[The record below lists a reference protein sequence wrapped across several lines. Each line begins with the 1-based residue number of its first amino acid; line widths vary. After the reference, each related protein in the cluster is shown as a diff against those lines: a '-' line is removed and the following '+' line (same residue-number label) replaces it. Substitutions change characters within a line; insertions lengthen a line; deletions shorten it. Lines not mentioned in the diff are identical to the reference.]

1 MSKWIRI
8 AMLFLLVLLAT
19 DQVCAKEKDAAE
31 LYRCIREKILSVN
44 DYVAD
49 VKMKV
54 DVSFMRIPVMSAKMY
69 FKSPS
74 KIRLERKGGISILP
88 KNSIN
93 LTLNSVLMETN
104 PTVIEMKS
112 ETIRGR
118 KVRIL
123 KVIPDNDQ
131 SGIVLTKLWIDDEQQ
146 IPIKIETTTIN
157 NGTVKMELVYG
168 KYIKYALPDKITFYM
183 DLKDYKLP
191 KGVTMDYESNETEL
205 KKQEKTEGPQKGKI
219 EIIYTAYKIN
229 TGLSNDIF
237 NVKE

>member
-1 MSKWIRI
+1 
-8 AMLFLLVLLAT
+8 
-19 DQVCAKEKDAAE
+19 
-31 LYRCIREKILSVN
+31 
-44 DYVAD
+44 
-49 VKMKV
+49 
-54 DVSFMRIPVMSAKMY
+54 
-69 FKSPS
+69 
-74 KIRLERKGGISILP
+74 
-88 KNSIN
+88 
-93 LTLNSVLMETN
+93 
-104 PTVIEMKS
+104 
-112 ETIRGR
+112 
-118 KVRIL
+118 VRIL